1 MLIHSEKA
9 ISLWKTVHLASVL
22 SNTSHLRFW
31 QLSAW
36 LCAWF
41 LILVKEKWKFKA
53 LQELLLMVEC
63 ESSQGP
69 GISWVPR
76 TLILQPSRHA
86 GCPGLW
92 QTARLLKGQH
102 STLLLSCQARCLWA
116 VQWQGDT
123 EICGSQHWY
132 KKPRDGRQHSWEGI
146 WPLTLWTSIQHSVKV
161 LNQWDDAQIP
171 LGATLTMCGWMAEG
185 HFSHSSFFST
195 DFALWNFPPTFSYLA
210 AHFNLHCLLLLYSA
224 AAKNWKWS
232 HPTFFQLILKKKK

>member
-116 VQWQGDT
+116 VQWQGDRNLWFPALVQET
-123 EICGSQHWY
+123 KGWQAAQLGGNLASDTLNLYPALCEGAESMGWCSNPIRSNTYHVWLN
-132 KKPRDGRQHSWEGI
+132 GRG
-146 WPLTLWTSIQHSVKV
+146 PFLTLFFFLYRFCFVELST
-161 LNQWDDAQIP
+161 
-171 LGATLTMCGWMAEG
+171 
-185 HFSHSSFFST
+185 HFFLPCCSF
-195 DFALWNFPPTFSYLA
+195 
-210 AHFNLHCLLLLYSA
+210 
-224 AAKNWKWS
+224 
-232 HPTFFQLILKKKK
+232 